1 MPNIE
6 KAMNNHFLKD
16 NKSNEVLTVCT
27 LVKEGCES
35 GTDIKFIE
43 LYYCVFYPIGTV
55 WKYVLFIPIGLL
67 LLFISMYNLASTSD
81 EYLSTSIEYMVNKFK
96 ISESLA
102 GVTLMALGSGA
113 PDVFSSIAAAS
124 SSTPDNDSGFVGE
137 NFTPACS
144 LLGSCVFLTS
154 FVITLIGWVSENR

>member
-1 MPNIE
+1 M
-6 KAMNNHFLKD
+6 
-16 NKSNEVLTVCT
+16 
-27 LVKEGCES
+27 KEFCES

-43 LYYCVFYPIGTV
+43 LYYCVFYPVGSF
-55 WKYVLFIPIGLL
+55 WKYVLFVPVGLL
-67 LLFISMYNLASTSD
+67 LLFIFMYNLASTAD
-81 EYLSTSIEYMVNKFK
+81 EYLSPSIEYMVNKFK

-113 PDVFSSIAAAS
+113 PDVFSSISSAL
-124 SSTPDNDSGFVGE
+124 SSTPDDDTGFAGE

-154 FVITLIGWVSENR
+154 FVITLIGWASSNR